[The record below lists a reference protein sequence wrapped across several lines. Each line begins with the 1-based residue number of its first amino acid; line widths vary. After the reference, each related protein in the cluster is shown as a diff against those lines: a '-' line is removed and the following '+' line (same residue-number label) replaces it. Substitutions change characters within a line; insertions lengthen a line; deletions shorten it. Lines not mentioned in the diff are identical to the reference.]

1 MAIKPVAINNCIHFW
16 RVVFQWLQTYKTWLK
31 MLLSFLQL
39 TGVSI
44 FNLSLGY
51 HATLRNEDILEM
63 LPMCYFWWMLKH
75 VVLTML
81 FHVLTQGHNGRC
93 CCLPSRLAASH
104 VLQYFTSFVQ
114 LQFNFYHL
122 LVACR
127 YTCQWHWSTLRPGG
141 TARLC
146 RRWLWAS
153 FGQDEVPQQL
163 PLRTYQV
170 CTHQFN
176 LTNTSCN

>member
-1 MAIKPVAINNCIHFW
+1 MWCSNITVSSSISPIPATNLQYMTQDITRDAAHLLFLVDANPVALNMP
-16 RVVFQWLQTYKTWLK
+16 V
-31 MLLSFLQL
+31 
-39 TGVSI
+39 
-44 FNLSLGY
+44 
-51 HATLRNEDILEM
+51 
-63 LPMCYFWWMLKH
+63 
-75 VVLTML
+75 
-81 FHVLTQGHNGRC
+81 HVLTQGHNGRC
-93 CCLPSRLAASH
+93 FCLPSRWAASH

-141 TARLC
+141 TARLR

-153 FGQDEVPQQL
+153 SGQDEVPQQL

>member
-1 MAIKPVAINNCIHFW
+1 
-16 RVVFQWLQTYKTWLK
+16 
-31 MLLSFLQL
+31 MLLSLLQL
-39 TGVSI
+39 TVVSI
-44 FNLSLGY
+44 FNLSICY

-63 LPMCYFWWMLKH
+63 LPHLLLLVDANP
-75 VVLTML
+75 VVLNML
-81 FHVLTQGHNGRC
+81 VHVLTQGHNGRC

-141 TARLC
+141 TARLR
-146 RRWLWAS
+146 RRWLWAGS
-153 FGQDEVPQQL
+153 GQDEVPQQL